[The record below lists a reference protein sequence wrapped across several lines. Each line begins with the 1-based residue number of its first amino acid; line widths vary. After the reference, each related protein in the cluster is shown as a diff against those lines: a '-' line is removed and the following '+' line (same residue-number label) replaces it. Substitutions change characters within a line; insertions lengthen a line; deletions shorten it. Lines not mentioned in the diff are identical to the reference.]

1 MRRIGRNK
9 GASVAPSS
17 LGPASPPP
25 LCRLTTPAAAA
36 ASPHLQPQGQGGAG
50 LPAQEL
56 GPPAAASSC
65 GEELLRA
72 KQEKEEKE
80 EKEGEEGK
88 EKANSEGDRVG
99 NLDWGERR
107 RRSRLDEARPAPRRT
122 PPRRHARPRRPHT
135 HASCGWTDI
144 PPAPRA
150 ARAAA
155 GHARVAV
162 AQVPPGAPSSRGPR
176 AAARVLE
183 VLPRRGELAGGA
195 GGGAQDAGVRPPLPL
210 GM

>member
-72 KQEKEEKE
+72 KQEKEEK
-80 EKEGEEGK
+80 
-88 EKANSEGDRVG
+88 
-99 NLDWGERR
+99 
-107 RRSRLDEARPAPRRT
+107 
-122 PPRRHARPRRPHT
+122 
-135 HASCGWTDI
+135 
-144 PPAPRA
+144 
-150 ARAAA
+150 
-155 GHARVAV
+155 
-162 AQVPPGAPSSRGPR
+162 
-176 AAARVLE
+176 
-183 VLPRRGELAGGA
+183 
-195 GGGAQDAGVRPPLPL
+195 
-210 GM
+210 